1 MGKIALISIISI
13 LGYLFIVNIPARYL
27 KMKKEKNKKNKE
39 SIKLFNDILFN
50 LINGKTSFYTRYS
63 SLVYIN
69 TTLNVIGEI
78 QIIYN
83 LNESIIYA
91 YKGNDLLST
100 LTKDIDSVLLID
112 IITFI
117 NINYNL
123 EMSDIVV
130 ISGIAYS
137 KKELMSTFNKITSE
151 FDIKK
156 MLDSIIYDVMSSNSE
171 NKGNDINTNNGDDAN
186 YNIDELLDKINTYG
200 INSLT
205 SDERKYLDNQQ
216 NK

>member
-13 LGYLFIVNIPARYL
+13 LGYLFIVNIPVRYL

-100 LTKDIDSVLLID
+100 LTKDIDAILLID
-112 IITFI
+112 IITHI

-171 NKGNDINTNNGDDAN
+171 NKGNDINTNNDDAN

-205 SDERKYLDNQQ
+205 NDERKYLDNQQ